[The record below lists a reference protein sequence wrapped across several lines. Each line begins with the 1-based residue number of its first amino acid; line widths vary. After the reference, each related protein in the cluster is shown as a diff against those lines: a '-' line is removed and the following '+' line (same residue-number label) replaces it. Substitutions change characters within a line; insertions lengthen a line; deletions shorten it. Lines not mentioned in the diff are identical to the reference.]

1 MTLDLRKEGKALRKS
16 IQPYVDTL
24 FRTTSTKF
32 LNSETISSKTPEV
45 TLTIDSGKHTVRIN
59 GVAIESFWREKAA
72 NSLADRIRN
81 ALSQ

>member
-1 MTLDLRKEGKALRKS
+1 MIAESIRVPDFSGIKSQANRMLASITNIITVRK
-16 IQPYVDTL
+16 
-24 FRTTSTKF
+24 TSA
-32 LNSETISSKTPEV
+32 NSLAEV
-45 TLTIDSGKHTVRIN
+45 TVTIDSGKHTVRIN